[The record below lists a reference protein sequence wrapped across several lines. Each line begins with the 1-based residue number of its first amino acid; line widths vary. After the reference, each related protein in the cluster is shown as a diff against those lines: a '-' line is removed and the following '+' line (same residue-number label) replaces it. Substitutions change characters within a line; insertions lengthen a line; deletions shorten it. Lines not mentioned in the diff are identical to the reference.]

1 MNIAVFIIDTSYLL
15 EMFSVPNHSTKSS
28 VKEIKNRLKNAIE
41 QSSRLY
47 VPLPCLFELANH
59 IAHEKDGRVRKR
71 LAKKIY
77 TAIESSVTDRIPW
90 NITPSKGIEELPYF
104 FKVFAEEFVIQNIGL
119 TDTTV
124 IQEAKRLKN
133 KYKDAKFT
141 VHIWTKD
148 NKLKTHEPD
157 RENNPFLG

>member
-1 MNIAVFIIDTSYLL
+1 MSIAVFIIDTSYLL
-15 EMFSVPNHSTKSS
+15 ELFGVPGHSTKSS
-28 VKEIKNRLKNAIE
+28 VNEIKNRLKNAIE

-59 IAHEKDGRVRKR
+59 IANEKNGRVRKR
-71 LAKKIY
+71 LAMEIY

-104 FKVFAEEFVIQNIGL
+104 FKIFAVEYVIQSIGL

-124 IQEAKRLKN
+124 IQEAKRLKD
-133 KYKDAKFT
+133 KYNDSKFQNT
-141 VHIWTKD
+141 GHRKY
-148 NKLKTHEPD
+148 
-157 RENNPFLG
+157 